1 MEKDVKEFSTANEK
15 LIQVDIEK
23 EMRESFLQYSMAVLV
38 SRALPDVRDGMKPVH
53 RRIIYTMN
61 EADNTSSKPYRKCAY
76 TVGEVLGKYHPH
88 GDASV
93 YDALVRLAQDFS
105 MRYPL
110 IDGHGNFGSV
120 DGDPPAAYR
129 YTEARMAKIASELL
143 KDIKKDTIDWG
154 KNYDDKLDEPTVLP
168 VKFPNLLVNGSVGIA
183 VGMATNI
190 PPHNL
195 NEVCDAIVARMD
207 NPECGIEEIL
217 QYIKGPDFPTGGI
230 IMGYSGIRSAYYTGR
245 GKITLR
251 GKAEIV
257 EEGNHSRIIVT
268 EIPYMVNKSKL
279 LETTGQLMRDKRI
292 EGISNLRDESDK
304 DGMRIV
310 YELKRDVNA
319 QVVLNKLYSF
329 TQLQDTVGVIMIA
342 LVNGEPKQL
351 TLLEILDNYI
361 AFQKQIITRRT
372 AFDLKKAKERAHI
385 LQGFLLAIDN
395 IDEVISILR
404 SSKSVQ
410 EGKERLMERFKE
422 DDLAKLLQR
431 AMGENYK
438 DVHFEHEIGLSEEQ
452 ADAIVQMRLG
462 QLTGLERD
470 KVISELA
477 EIMEKINKYRYEVEI
492 GEYNLSR
499 LNGFDIVFRS
509 PSVLPTREELVT
521 AANKGAIITSEI
533 EMVLK
538 LAPCKII
545 GVTGTEGKTTT
556 TSIIY
561 EILKSSGKNCFLG
574 GNIGKPIFTEIKNMK
589 PEDIVVL
596 ELSSFQLMGME
607 VSPDI
612 SVVTNMYPDHLNIH
626 SSYEEYQQAKKNIF
640 LHQNENGVVILNY
653 DNEITRKFA
662 DEVKSNLV
670 YFSSLQK
677 LKNGYVYDRKDET
690 IKRYANGK
698 SENILKKQ
706 EIKLRGIHNYENI
719 CAALAATASIVD
731 EKSQIKA
738 IKEFNG
744 VEHRL
749 EFVRELNGVKYY
761 NDSIG
766 TSPAS
771 TIAGLN
777 AFDENIILLA
787 GGSDKGLDYT
797 EIGETIA
804 KKVRVLLLTGPTAEK
819 IENATKLAMNKA
831 GKETV
836 EIIHCKDLQ
845 EAVSTANEKAKSGEI
860 VLMSPASASFD
871 AFKNFIERGI
881 KFKEFVNN
889 L

>member
-1 MEKDVKEFSTANEK
+1 MEYINEK
-15 LIQVDIEK
+15 LEEFNK
-23 EMRESFLQYSMAVLV
+23 FLDSKKVAII
-38 SRALPDVRDGMKPVH
+38 GMGV
-53 RRIIYTMN
+53 
-61 EADNTSSKPYRKCAY
+61 
-76 TVGEVLGKYHPH
+76 
-88 GDASV
+88 
-93 YDALVRLAQDFS
+93 
-105 MRYPL
+105 
-110 IDGHGNFGSV
+110 
-120 DGDPPAAYR
+120 
-129 YTEARMAKIASELL
+129 
-143 KDIKKDTIDWG
+143 
-154 KNYDDKLDEPTVLP
+154 
-168 VKFPNLLVNGSVGIA
+168 
-183 VGMATNI
+183 
-190 PPHNL
+190 
-195 NEVCDAIVARMD
+195 
-207 NPECGIEEIL
+207 
-217 QYIKGPDFPTGGI
+217 
-230 IMGYSGIRSAYYTGR
+230 
-245 GKITLR
+245 
-251 GKAEIV
+251 
-257 EEGNHSRIIVT
+257 
-268 EIPYMVNKSKL
+268 
-279 LETTGQLMRDKRI
+279 
-292 EGISNLRDESDK
+292 SNLPLLDYFYDKNAKVTVFDKNTPSD
-304 DGMRIV
+304 
-310 YELKRDVNA
+310 
-319 QVVLNKLYSF
+319 
-329 TQLQDTVGVIMIA
+329 
-342 LVNGEPKQL
+342 
-351 TLLEILDNYI
+351 
-361 AFQKQIITRRT
+361 
-372 AFDLKKAKERAHI
+372 
-385 LQGFLLAIDN
+385 
-395 IDEVISILR
+395 
-404 SSKSVQ
+404 
-410 EGKERLMERFKE
+410 
-422 DDLAKLLQR
+422 
-431 AMGENYK
+431 
-438 DVHFEHEIGLSEEQ
+438 
-452 ADAIVQMRLG
+452 
-462 QLTGLERD
+462 
-470 KVISELA
+470 

-509 PSVLPTREELVT
+509 PSVLPTREELII
-521 AANKGAIITSEI
+521 AANKGTIITSEI

-640 LHQNENGVVILNY
+640 LHQNEDGVVILNY

-670 YFSSLQK
+670 FFSSLEN
-677 LKNGYVYDRKDET
+677 LENGYVYDRKDET
-690 IKRYANGK
+690 IKHCVNGRF
-698 SENILKKQ
+698 ENILKKQ

-719 CAALAATASIVD
+719 CAALAATAPIVD

-819 IENATKLAMNKA
+819 IESATKSAMSKA
-831 GKETV
+831 DKETV
-836 EIIHCKDLQ
+836 EIIHCKNLQ
-845 EAVSTANEKAKSGEI
+845 EAVSVANRKAKPGEI

>member
-1 MEKDVKEFSTANEK
+1 MEYINKKLEEFNK
-15 LIQVDIEK
+15 
-23 EMRESFLQYSMAVLV
+23 FLDSKKVAII
-38 SRALPDVRDGMKPVH
+38 GMGV
-53 RRIIYTMN
+53 
-61 EADNTSSKPYRKCAY
+61 
-76 TVGEVLGKYHPH
+76 
-88 GDASV
+88 
-93 YDALVRLAQDFS
+93 
-105 MRYPL
+105 
-110 IDGHGNFGSV
+110 
-120 DGDPPAAYR
+120 
-129 YTEARMAKIASELL
+129 
-143 KDIKKDTIDWG
+143 
-154 KNYDDKLDEPTVLP
+154 
-168 VKFPNLLVNGSVGIA
+168 
-183 VGMATNI
+183 
-190 PPHNL
+190 
-195 NEVCDAIVARMD
+195 
-207 NPECGIEEIL
+207 
-217 QYIKGPDFPTGGI
+217 
-230 IMGYSGIRSAYYTGR
+230 
-245 GKITLR
+245 
-251 GKAEIV
+251 
-257 EEGNHSRIIVT
+257 
-268 EIPYMVNKSKL
+268 
-279 LETTGQLMRDKRI
+279 
-292 EGISNLRDESDK
+292 SNLPLLDYFYDKNAKVTVFDKNTPSD
-304 DGMRIV
+304 
-310 YELKRDVNA
+310 
-319 QVVLNKLYSF
+319 
-329 TQLQDTVGVIMIA
+329 
-342 LVNGEPKQL
+342 
-351 TLLEILDNYI
+351 
-361 AFQKQIITRRT
+361 
-372 AFDLKKAKERAHI
+372 
-385 LQGFLLAIDN
+385 
-395 IDEVISILR
+395 
-404 SSKSVQ
+404 
-410 EGKERLMERFKE
+410 
-422 DDLAKLLQR
+422 
-431 AMGENYK
+431 
-438 DVHFEHEIGLSEEQ
+438 
-452 ADAIVQMRLG
+452 
-462 QLTGLERD
+462 
-470 KVISELA
+470 

-499 LNGFDIVFRS
+499 LNGFDIIFRS

-670 YFSSLQK
+670 FFSSLEK
-677 LKNGYVYDRKDET
+677 LENGYVYDRKDET
-690 IKRYANGK
+690 IKSYVNGK
-698 SENILKKQ
+698 SKNILKKQ

-719 CAALAATASIVD
+719 CAALAATATIVD
-731 EKSQIKA
+731 EKDQIKA

-819 IENATKLAMNKA
+819 IENATKLAMSKSV
-831 GKETV
+831 KETV

-845 EAVSTANEKAKSGEI
+845 EAVSMANEKAKSGEI

>member
-1 MEKDVKEFSTANEK
+1 MEYINKKLEEFNK
-15 LIQVDIEK
+15 
-23 EMRESFLQYSMAVLV
+23 FLDSKKVAII
-38 SRALPDVRDGMKPVH
+38 GMGV
-53 RRIIYTMN
+53 
-61 EADNTSSKPYRKCAY
+61 
-76 TVGEVLGKYHPH
+76 
-88 GDASV
+88 
-93 YDALVRLAQDFS
+93 
-105 MRYPL
+105 
-110 IDGHGNFGSV
+110 
-120 DGDPPAAYR
+120 
-129 YTEARMAKIASELL
+129 
-143 KDIKKDTIDWG
+143 
-154 KNYDDKLDEPTVLP
+154 
-168 VKFPNLLVNGSVGIA
+168 
-183 VGMATNI
+183 
-190 PPHNL
+190 
-195 NEVCDAIVARMD
+195 
-207 NPECGIEEIL
+207 
-217 QYIKGPDFPTGGI
+217 
-230 IMGYSGIRSAYYTGR
+230 
-245 GKITLR
+245 
-251 GKAEIV
+251 
-257 EEGNHSRIIVT
+257 
-268 EIPYMVNKSKL
+268 
-279 LETTGQLMRDKRI
+279 
-292 EGISNLRDESDK
+292 SNLPLLDYFYDKNAKVTVFDKNTPSD
-304 DGMRIV
+304 
-310 YELKRDVNA
+310 
-319 QVVLNKLYSF
+319 
-329 TQLQDTVGVIMIA
+329 
-342 LVNGEPKQL
+342 
-351 TLLEILDNYI
+351 
-361 AFQKQIITRRT
+361 
-372 AFDLKKAKERAHI
+372 
-385 LQGFLLAIDN
+385 
-395 IDEVISILR
+395 
-404 SSKSVQ
+404 
-410 EGKERLMERFKE
+410 
-422 DDLAKLLQR
+422 
-431 AMGENYK
+431 
-438 DVHFEHEIGLSEEQ
+438 
-452 ADAIVQMRLG
+452 
-462 QLTGLERD
+462 
-470 KVISELA
+470 

-499 LNGFDIVFRS
+499 LNGFDIIFRS

-845 EAVSTANEKAKSGEI
+845 EAVSMANEKAKSGEI